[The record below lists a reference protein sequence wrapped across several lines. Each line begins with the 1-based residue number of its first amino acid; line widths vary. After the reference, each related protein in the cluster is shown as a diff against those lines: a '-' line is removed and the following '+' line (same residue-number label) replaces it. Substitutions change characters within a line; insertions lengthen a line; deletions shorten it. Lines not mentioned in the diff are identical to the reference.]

1 MDFPNPQRLPRRD
14 KRSRPSGNHS
24 DGLPCAEERGL
35 QQPHEFLRAEAAVPD
50 DCPESA
56 SIQFL
61 MIRNHDLGEGIA
73 PTQDDV
79 ASFLSL
85 EVETYP
91 LKGLDALTA

>member
-1 MDFPNPQRLPRRD
+1 M
-14 KRSRPSGNHS
+14 
-24 DGLPCAEERGL
+24 
-35 QQPHEFLRAEAAVPD
+35 PD
-50 DCPESA
+50 DRPESA

-61 MIRNHDLGEGIA
+61 KIRNHDLGEGIA
-73 PTQDDV
+73 STQDDV